1 MIFSKFSV
9 LNSKLQRDDD
19 DLESSTDTIDVP
31 VTSSSIT
38 PSIDDVPTA
47 QNVQPTFIQQEHTKN
62 LASQQQ
68 QQQPE
73 YSAEDAAMEV
83 FNILNKVDEMS
94 NVEIQETVIDD
105 MNLQVEEI
113 HTEIVEDQE
122 LEIGP
127 LE

>member
-1 MIFSKFSV
+1 MIFSEFSV

-68 QQQPE
+68 PE